1 VSFRGSLVLATLL
14 LVACRDRDPDAAIRA
29 EFGVRYGGDIQD
41 RSTLPLEL
49 DASKQE
55 LGLRV
60 TFPAPLA
67 RSRRLRWE
75 FERPSA
81 ERAPDGGVL
90 YAAELGETELKPGE
104 RRADAKLSFRKAD
117 RPGVFRIRVRVD
129 ERVVLERA
137 IQVVAP

>member
-1 VSFRGSLVLATLL
+1 MVVVATL
-14 LVACRDRDPDAAIRA
+14 LVACRDREPDADIRA

-60 TFPAPLA
+60 TFPAPLTRA
-67 RSRRLRWE
+67 RKLRWE
-75 FERPSA
+75 FERPST